1 MITYTLPHHRTP
13 CSPIPPLAVEE
24 EEGALGVWATYL
36 LCGLGGCLASYLTA
50 PNTAAMSLGA
60 SASVFGLFAVAVLLK
75 FRLSARKLLEA
86 LVLGTFVYKQLANV
100 RERGWEPSW
109 AERLICKIF

>member
-1 MITYTLPHHRTP
+1 M
-13 CSPIPPLAVEE
+13 EE